1 MLVGQQPGMA
11 TKVAPA
17 AFAELA
23 GCFDQRVRE
32 LQGCA
37 SLLHTA
43 TYDEQLQSIGRSL
56 TAVEASFDALR
67 GAVEAEKHCLRH
79 ADAVAIRAK
88 EQASLLA
95 KIISALPKELLQDQP
110 LAPRSD
116 SSSNTAKRPKSA
128 QKQQQR
134 PKPARK
140 RPAAPAPVP
149 DAALEHVTQSELDG
163 LRRDVKGRLTVEKL
177 NTGID
182 ELQQLMAVKKQLLL
196 HKRPS
201 TLKHGDAQRVKDWR
215 ALVTAE
221 TEGYA
226 FFTEND
232 LLDPPGGSKPSSTMV
247 GATGKSLISALRS
260 LGRVKE
266 VRVKRTKLY
275 LVL

>member
-1 MLVGQQPGMA
+1 ME
-11 TKVAPA
+11 
-17 AFAELA
+17 FAQLA

-43 TYDEQLQSIGRSL
+43 SGSEQLESICRSL
-56 TAVEASFDALR
+56 SAVEASFEALR
-67 GAVEAEKHCLRH
+67 GAVEAEKQCLQH
-79 ADAVAIRAK
+79 ADAVATRANQ
-88 EQASLLA
+88 QAALLA
-95 KIISALPKELLQDQP
+95 KIVAALPKKLPPDQP
-110 LAPRSD
+110 LAPISD
-116 SSSNTAKRPKSA
+116 SSSNTAEGPKAAKQSLQRRPKS
-128 QKQQQR
+128 
-134 PKPARK
+134 ARK
-140 RPAAPAPVP
+140 RPAAPAAVP
-149 DAALEHVTQSELDG
+149 DAALEHVTQSELDS

-177 NTGID
+177 NAGID
-182 ELQQLMAVKKQLLL
+182 ELQQLMAAKKLLLL

-201 TLKHGDAQRVKDWR
+201 TLKHGDAQRVKDWQ

-232 LLDPPGGSKPSSTMV
+232 LRDPPGGIEPSSTMV

-266 VRVKRTKLY
+266 VRVKRTAVY